1 METPRDDQLI
11 ADLRALRPAPRPE
24 FAAQLDQR
32 AAAGFPRRRRLL
44 PESPPVLLT
53 AMRNKGP
60 ARWRRLLI
68 PAGGVAVVAI
78 ALVTAVVAINGGGGG
93 SNSDLGRR
101 LLPEHHLA
109 PAPGPAT
116 QAAKPSTEGE
126 AATEAAEPES
136 FSSAAGASAG
146 GAKALDFDGSAPYSG
161 TNEKFQRAG
170 DGALTRLDN
179 RAVERSAELVLGAA
193 PSDVADD
200 AADVFEAVH
209 AHDGIVMR
217 SSTREGEPGVAGA
230 RFELLIPSAKLG
242 DALAALSAI
251 DEVRSRHEATDDITA
266 PTVQTGELLQDSKAR
281 IDSLLAQLEAA
292 ETESERE
299 AVEAELA
306 GERRHRSRLRA
317 QLQHL
322 ERRADYSR
330 VLVRIETGDSNQSSD
345 EGGAWGIGDALDD
358 AGKILAVAA
367 AVAVV
372 SLAILGPIA
381 LIALLA
387 WLAHRAWVR
396 RERRRVLS

>member
-1 METPRDDQLI
+1 METPRDEQLI
-11 ADLRALRPAPRPE
+11 ADLQALRPAPRPE
-24 FAAQLDQR
+24 FTAELDQR
-32 AAAGFPRRRRLL
+32 AAAGFPRRTHWRWTPFDRLR
-44 PESPPVLLT
+44 
-53 AMRNKGP
+53 AMQPRK
-60 ARWRRLLI
+60 LLI
-68 PAGGVAVVAI
+68 PAGGVAVLAI
-78 ALVTAVVAINGGGGG
+78 AVTTALVAMHGPRSQTTLNLDRSGGQGDQSQPSQSG
-93 SNSDLGRR
+93 NEYER
-101 LLPEHHLA
+101 LVPAQQAAPEAEGLSA
-109 PAPGPAT
+109 PAAGN
-116 QAAKPSTEGE
+116 AASG
-126 AATEAAEPES
+126 AAELERLS
-136 FSSAAGASAG
+136 
-146 GAKALDFDGSAPYSG
+146 KDAP
-161 TNEKFQRAG
+161 
-170 DGALTRLDN
+170 TRVHN

-193 PSDVADD
+193 PGDVA
-200 AADVFEAVH
+200 ADSSEVFDAVH
-209 AHDGIVMR
+209 AHDGIVLR

-266 PTVQTGELLQDSKAR
+266 PTVATGELLQDSKAR

-306 GERRHRSRLRA
+306 QERRHRSRLRA
-317 QLQHL
+317 QLQQL

-330 VLVRIETGDSNQSSD
+330 VLVRIETGTGEESSG
-345 EGGAWGIGDALDD
+345 GGAWGVGDALDD

-367 AVAVV
+367 AVSVVALAV
-372 SLAILGPIA
+372 LGPIA